1 MVNFSLKVGK
11 ETCEIEH
18 TQEEDFEDFQVK
30 VFTLTDIPPKNQK
43 ILLKGKMIKV
53 LWYLIQDNQTLLAS
67 PEGSA
72 LIVMGTKA
80 GKELKATAD
89 IKIESKM

>member
-1 MVNFSLKVGK
+1 MVKYTLKVGK
-11 ETCEIEH
+11 EELEVEH
-18 TQEEDFEDFQVK
+18 TQEENFEDFQAK

-43 ILLKGKMIKV
+43 ILLKGKMIK
-53 LWYLIQDNQTLLAS
+53 DNATLLAS

-72 LIVMGTKA
+72 LIVMGTKS

-89 IKIESKM
+89 VKI